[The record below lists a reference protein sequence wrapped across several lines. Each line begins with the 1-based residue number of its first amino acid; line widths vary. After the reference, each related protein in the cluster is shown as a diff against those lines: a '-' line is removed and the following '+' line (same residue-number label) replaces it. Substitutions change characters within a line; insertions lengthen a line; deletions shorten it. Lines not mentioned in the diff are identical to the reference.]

1 MDTTED
7 KAKSQEGGVEWE
19 ARQALASA
27 ENALIAAGIDPEA
40 YMTAARRH
48 TEAVRNMMLVELVPS
63 FEKALQGIIDKSG
76 ASALAE
82 GVAEVKA
89 LLKTQ
94 AQNQRAIESDIQ
106 SRATYFYKHFNAFLK
121 DADARFNGYDQSI
134 ATAVEAVAVAGKA
147 LARAD
152 EAVAGV
158 ADLAGKVSN
167 QGEQIDTLANRVAL
181 IEQTPGT
188 YPDLLRGMQRLEKMV
203 LTNGKKSD
211 ERQEM
216 NDRRQTYLLI
226 GLGLIVL
233 LLVVASLVSLG
244 G

>member
-7 KAKSQEGGVEWE
+7 NAKSQEGGTAWE
-19 ARQALASA
+19 LQSAWDLIVAARQANDDDALELGWRRYSEGLRNSA
-27 ENALIAAGIDPEA
+27 IGAAGSVLAPLAAQIQQASTKID
-40 YMTAARRH
+40 AAVQQQDSRFSY
-48 TEAVRNMMLVELVPS
+48 VLD
-63 FEKALQGIIDKSG
+63 Q
-76 ASALAE
+76 
-82 GVAEVKA
+82 
-89 LLKTQ
+89 LK
-94 AQNQRAIESDIQ
+94 
-106 SRATYFYKHFNAFLK
+106 AFLK
-121 DADARFNGYDQSI
+121 TEDTRHDNFGTELNRVLAALEGTQQ
-134 ATAVEAVAVAGKA
+134 ALGKA

-226 GLGLIVL
+226 GLGMIVL